1 MGQSTV
7 VSYLGNSS
15 LVRNESD
22 RHRPV
27 KQRSATGDH
36 LPALPSRECLPNELI
51 AHIVRVH
58 HAAVRRSLAELMSR
72 LPTIVM
78 LSTTREGKWEKLIQ
92 QIGEL
97 HDAILTGV
105 NHEESAVFPR
115 IVDWQA
121 AGQPQSPPSEL
132 LVAAKRVERLHACC
146 LQMFWQLLRQCRDQL
161 TSQLVDGQHR
171 RRVDQHT
178 EMVLEQLSAA
188 CDDYEQYLFDVECI
202 LLPIVTSAS
211 K

>member
-1 MGQSTV
+1 MGLSSV
-7 VSYLGNSS
+7 VSYPDNSS
-15 LVRNESD
+15 LVRNESNLHCPV
-22 RHRPV
+22 RQRPV
-27 KQRSATGDH
+27 AGDQ
-36 LPALPSRECLPNELI
+36 LPALPSRECPPNELV

-58 HAAVRRSLAELMSR
+58 HAAVRRSLTDLMNR
-72 LPTIVM
+72 LPAIVV
-78 LSTTREGKWEKLIQ
+78 LSKTREGKWNKLIQ

-97 HDAILTGV
+97 HDAILMGIG
-105 NHEESAVFPR
+105 HEESVVFPR

-132 LVAAKRVERLHACC
+132 LIAAKRVERTHACC
-146 LQMFWQLLRQCRDQL
+146 LQMFWRLLRQFRDQL
-161 TSQLVDGQHR
+161 TSQPLDGQHR
-171 RRVDQHT
+171 TRIEQRGA
-178 EMVLEQLSAA
+178 MVFEQLSAA